1 MCLYFLSCDSVGKEI
16 KADRKQSGGGG
27 WTISLKDAARLAD
40 KIAET
45 LRRASICPPLGR
57 ESWTF
62 SQPGVGVRALE
73 AGGVPLGSWSGTGI
87 TVATYGAGSAS
98 VDKP

>member
-1 MCLYFLSCDSVGKEI
+1 MSLLPFMRLC
-16 KADRKQSGGGG
+16 RKGNKTRWETIGGL
-27 WTISLKDAARLAD
+27 TISPKNAARLAD

-73 AGGVPLGSWSGTGI
+73 AGGIPLGSWSGTGI